1 MKAEMRKV
9 QFMPALSMVFGILM
23 IALGVTGYA
32 ISESKSMTALIPC
45 IFGALLI
52 VSGLL
57 AKRENM
63 RKHAMHAAAMVG
75 LLGVVGVV
83 PRVIGK
89 EINLAVGCQIA
100 FAVLSGVFVILC
112 VRSFINARVLKKSD
126 PVGVEKP

>member
-1 MKAEMRKV
+1 
-9 QFMPALSMVFGILM
+9 MPALSMVFGILM

-32 ISESKSMTALIPC
+32 ISDSKSITALIPC
-45 IFGALLI
+45 IFGAMLI
-52 VSGLL
+52 VAGLL

-75 LLGVVGVV
+75 ILGVVGVL

-100 FAVLSGVFVILC
+100 FATLSGLFVILC
-112 VRSFINARVLKKSD
+112 VRSFINARVLKKAD
-126 PVGVEKP
+126 NNTIEKQ